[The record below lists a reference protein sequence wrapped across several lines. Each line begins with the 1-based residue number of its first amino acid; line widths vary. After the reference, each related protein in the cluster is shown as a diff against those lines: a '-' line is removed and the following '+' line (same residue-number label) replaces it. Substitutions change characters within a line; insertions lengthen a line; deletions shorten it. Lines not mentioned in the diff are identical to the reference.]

1 MPLLSLMLLTTSPM
15 VASASGTKIAV
26 WLMTLSWIAQFAG
39 HGFAEKRA
47 PALLDNLLGGT

>member
-1 MPLLSLMLLTTSPM
+1 MLLTTSPM